1 VAGRIVYLESD
12 DEITSAAARIRD
24 ADSDRVAVVLP
35 YGSRVATSRI
45 NFRLLSR
52 DALTHDKRL
61 AIVSGDPATRALAAS
76 AGLPVFSSVSEYESS
91 YAGVDDEP
99 RSEAS
104 VPVVSPAAPPVDATP
119 EPKPEPAPEPKPRPR
134 RAKPAAAPPGD
145 DSAPDGTLGLVVPAA
160 AARAGLS
167 GAPSDTVRTSIPREL
182 GPHTPHRADPAP
194 AVPTASAPKRSTS
207 TPGQRVGGFGG
218 IRTQW
223 LIGGAILALAILVG
237 GVGIYVLLP
246 SATIVV
252 TPRAERITPIPLTVL
267 ADTTTTEPD
276 AVRGVVPATEISIPV
291 SVNDTFSAT
300 GKRIELTKATGT
312 VRFENLDP
320 TSTNRIAA
328 GSIVRT
334 NAGIRFRTQV
344 TITVPAAELVGLTI
358 FPSRASVKVTAFDGG
373 PDSNVEANTI
383 VVVPPGEN
391 SFFLKVSNPDPTSGG
406 SRQEFARVVQAD
418 IDAALAALAL
428 KLQQAFQEAMADPAL
443 ETNGATVFPSTGR
456 LGEPTPDVATET
468 LVGQEVPT
476 FALALSATGTVTAV
490 DSAPVSSI
498 AETQLRAAVTAG
510 HELVP
515 GSVEIVVGDAV
526 IVGQSVSFP
535 VQASAQQIAILDPAA
550 LKASVLGKSI
560 ADAKATLAAY
570 GAVEIT
576 ISPDWTDS
584 VPGFDSRVT
593 LTIDRPVQVETPQ
606 PTATKPATP
615 APTQP
620 VDSAAP

>member
-1 VAGRIVYLESD
+1 MAGRIVYLESD

-52 DALTHDKRL
+52 DALTHEKRL

-91 YAGVDDEP
+91 YAGVEDEP
-99 RSEAS
+99 R
-104 VPVVSPAAPPVDATP
+104 
-119 EPKPEPAPEPKPRPR
+119 PKAEPAPPPPPAPKARPR
-134 RAKPAAAPPGD
+134 RATPPASPEPASAAPAD
-145 DSAPDGTLGLVVPAA
+145 DAVADGTLGLVVPAA
-160 AARAGLS
+160 AAATGTGLS
-167 GAPSDTVRTSIPREL
+167 GAPGETVRSTIPRDP
-182 GPHTPHRADPAP
+182 GPYRPHVRSDPPP
-194 AVPTASAPKRSTS
+194 AVPAASAARGSTS
-207 TPGQRVGGFGG
+207 TPGRRRAGFGG
-218 IRTQW
+218 VRAPW
-223 LIGGAILALAILVG
+223 VIGGAILALAILVG
-237 GVGIYVLLP
+237 GVGVYLLLP

-252 TPRAERITPIPLTVL
+252 TPRAERMAPIPLTVV
-267 ADTTTTEPD
+267 ADTTATEPD
-276 AVRGVVPATEISIPV
+276 PVRGVVPATDISIPV
-291 SVNDTFSAT
+291 SANDTFSAT
-300 GKRIELTKATGT
+300 GKRVALTKATGT

-344 TITVPAAELVGLTI
+344 TITIPAAELVGLTI

-406 SRQEFARVVQAD
+406 SLQEFPRVVQAD
-418 IDAALAALAL
+418 IDAALAALTL
-428 KLQQAFQEAMADPAL
+428 KLQTAFQEAMADPAL
-443 ETNGATVFPSTGR
+443 HPDGATVFPSTGR

-468 LVGQEVPT
+468 LVGQEVAT
-476 FALALSATGTVTAV
+476 FALALSATGSVIAV
-490 DSAPVSSI
+490 DSAPVNSI
-498 AETQLRAAVTAG
+498 AETQLRTAVTTG

-535 VQASAQQIAILDPAA
+535 VQASADQIAILDPAA
-550 LKASVLGKSI
+550 LKAAVLGKSI
-560 ADAKATLAAY
+560 ADAKSILAVF
-570 GAVEIT
+570 GGVVVT

-584 VPGFDSRVT
+584 VPTFDSRVS
-593 LTIDRPVQVETPQ
+593 LTIDRPVQVETPK
-606 PTATKPATP
+606 PTSTKPATP
-615 APTQP
+615 APTP
-620 VDSAAP
+620 TPSGSTAP